1 MIEHTDN
8 DGIVTLRLTHGKAS
22 ALDLELMDGIAR
34 AVAEIGASDARAVIL
49 TGSGSIFSAG
59 VDLYRL
65 VDNGAEYVKRFVP
78 ALSRLVL
85 DLFSMPKPLV
95 VAVNGHAIAGG
106 CVFTLCGDYRLMA
119 AGTGRIG
126 IPELLVGVP
135 FPPTVLEIVRFAV
148 PPQHIQALIY
158 TGRTLLPEDALR
170 YGLIDEVSDSLL
182 PRAEEVARQ
191 LAGLPAEVF
200 ALTKRELRDR
210 AITLAKRYAAK
221 FDDEMT
227 GLWGAEETHR
237 RIREYLA
244 RTVHRK

>member
-22 ALDLELMDGIAR
+22 ALDLEFMDGIAR

-85 DLFSMPKPLV
+85 DLFSLPKPLV

>member
-22 ALDLELMDGIAR
+22 ALDLEFMDGIAR

-49 TGSGSIFSAG
+49 TGSGSIVSAG